1 MNFERIKENRFK
13 DIRNK
18 LLLYHLTKLDNLD
31 DIIKNGLLSRKSL
44 LESNTSFA
52 DIADPEIITKRDV
65 HELDDYIPFHFHP
78 YSDFEV
84 PTALPGVDP
93 AILDPRDTYA
103 DAAEWDTKA
112 KDLAARFVKNFAK
125 YTTNDAGKALVAAG
139 PKVD

>member
-65 HELDDYIPFHFHP
+65 H
-78 YSDFEV
+78 
-84 PTALPGVDP
+84 
-93 AILDPRDTYA
+93 
-103 DAAEWDTKA
+103 
-112 KDLAARFVKNFAK
+112 
-125 YTTNDAGKALVAAG
+125 
-139 PKVD
+139 